1 MKYLLSLLIFSCIIS
16 CNALLLQGQQS
27 GKHPEN
33 PQGKSNLLTDMV
45 KSPLHFNLRTKTIGG
60 KQFWTDLRIQDGWR
74 IQQNIFTNHY
84 RLLDPKDIRHEW
96 GAFKKCEATFNRFIE
111 AGHIRPHKKRVII
124 LLHGIIRA
132 RGSMDSMDKYLRG
145 RIAGSVLNMSYAST
159 RDTLEHHAEALHHVL
174 ANIPAECDISF
185 VCHSMGNLVVR
196 RFFHRWRDPR
206 ITRVVMLAPPNQGSA
221 LGTMFHDYQL
231 FKTVWGVSG
240 QEITTGFGALKTE
253 LAVPP
258 CEFGIIAGVYSNKI
272 LQNNLLE
279 GANDLVVTVEETK
292 LPGARDFR
300 SVAATHTRIM
310 ANTEVQQ
317 LTYLFLQRGYF
328 ETATTR
334 TPLKK

>member
-1 MKYLLSLLIFSCIIS
+1 MKYLLTLLLISCAIS
-16 CNALLLQGQQS
+16 CNALRLPGQQD

-33 PQGKSNLLTDMV
+33 PPDKSNPFTNII
-45 KSPLHFNLRTKTIGG
+45 KSPLHFNLRSKTIGG

-74 IQQNIFTNHY
+74 IQQNILTAHY
-84 RLLDPKDIRHEW
+84 RLLDPKEIRHEW
-96 GAFKKCEATFNRFIE
+96 GTLKKCEATFKRFID
-111 AGHIRPHKKRVII
+111 AGHIRPYKKRVII
-124 LLHGIIRA
+124 LLHGIVRT

-145 RIAGSVLNMSYAST
+145 RIAGSVLNMDYAST
-159 RDTLEHHAEALHHVL
+159 RDTLEHHAEALHRIL
-174 ANIPAECDISF
+174 ANIPTECDISF

-196 RFFHRWRDPR
+196 RFFHRWQDPR

-231 FKTVWGVSG
+231 FEAVWGISG
-240 QEITTGFGALKTE
+240 QEITAGFGALKTK

-272 LQNNLLE
+272 LQNKLLE

-300 SVAATHTRIM
+300 TVAATHTRIM
-310 ANTEVQQ
+310 ANPEVHR

-334 TPLKK
+334 TPLK

>member
-1 MKYLLSLLIFSCIIS
+1 MKYLFTLLLFSYAIS
-16 CNALLLQGQQS
+16 CNTLLLQGQQY

-33 PQGKSNLLTDMV
+33 PQGKSNPLTDFV
-45 KSPLHFNLRTKTIGG
+45 KSPLLFNLQSKTSGG

-74 IQQNIFTNHY
+74 IQKNIFTDHY
-84 RLLDPKDIRHEW
+84 RLLDSKDIRPEW
-96 GAFKKCEATFNRFIE
+96 GTFNKCEVTFNRFFK
-111 AGHIRPHKKRVII
+111 AGHIRPYKKRIII

-145 RIAGSVLNMSYAST
+145 RIAGSVLNMTYAST
-159 RDTLEHHAEALHHVL
+159 RDTLEHHAEALHRVL
-174 ANIPAECDISF
+174 ANIPTECDISF

-196 RFFHRWRDPR
+196 RFFHQWQDPR

-231 FKTVWGVSG
+231 FETVWGISG
-240 QEITTGFGALKTE
+240 QEITAGFGALKTK

-258 CEFGIIAGVYSNKI
+258 CEFGIIAGIYSSKI

-292 LPGARDFR
+292 LLGARDFR
-300 SVAATHTRIM
+300 SVSATHTRIM
-310 ANTEVQQ
+310 ANTEVQR
-317 LTYLFLQRGYF
+317 LTYLFLQRGHF

-334 TPLKK
+334 SPLR

>member
-1 MKYLLSLLIFSCIIS
+1 MKYLTTLLLFSCVIS
-16 CNALLLQGQQS
+16 CNALLLPGQQRGQPS
-27 GKHPEN
+27 EN
-33 PQGKSNLLTDMV
+33 PPSKSNPVTDFM

-60 KQFWTDLRIQDGWR
+60 KQFWTDLRIQEGWR
-74 IQQNIFTNHY
+74 IQQNIFTQHY

-96 GAFKKCEATFNRFIE
+96 GALNKCEATFNRFIRL
-111 AGHIRPHKKRVII
+111 GYIRPYKKRVII

-145 RIAGSVLNMSYAST
+145 RIAGSVLNMAYAST
-159 RDTLEHHAEALHHVL
+159 RDTLEHHAEALRSVL

-196 RFFHRWRDPR
+196 RFFHRWQDSR

-221 LGTMFHDYQL
+221 LGTMFHNYQL
-231 FKTVWGVSG
+231 FETVWGISG
-240 QEITTGFGALKTE
+240 QELTAGFEALKTK

-258 CEFGIIAGVYSNKI
+258 CEFGIIAGVYSGKI
-272 LQNNLLE
+272 LQNNLLA

-300 SVAATHTRIM
+300 SVATTHTRIM
-310 ANTEVQQ
+310 TNVEVQR
-317 LTYLFLQRGYF
+317 LTTLFLQRGYF

-334 TPLKK
+334 TPLK